1 MSDNAGTISY
11 ETLSTKIYKLELEE
25 MKIGLAIT
33 ELLNMLSEPGVFQEI
48 FTYLKTIRQLAFIN
62 FSHEEGL
69 MITYA
74 ENHLKSHSKDH
85 KQLLDHIDGL
95 IAMLELANRIDEVN
109 VVSVNE
115 FITKW
120 YAKHTMCFDGP
131 LIDALKKL

>member
-115 FITKW
+115 FITTW
-120 YAKHTMCFDGP
+120 HAKHTMCFDGP